1 MGEKYQAL
9 RQRLETVHNL
19 DMSGAILDWD
29 RETVMPPLGDGA
41 RARQLATL
49 ARLSHE
55 IFTSQET
62 ARLIEDARS
71 EIDGAA
77 YDSDE
82 ASFIRVAQRDYDQKI
97 RLPAEFVSERA
108 RITALAHNVWAK
120 ARANSDFVS
129 FQPMLEQI
137 MDLMVEGASCLGY
150 TDHPY
155 DALLNSYDEGLTTRL
170 VHSIFEAHRPAL
182 VDLIAAVRA
191 APQIDDSFLY
201 QDFDIDKQRQFG
213 LKMTEAFGYDYQRG
227 LQAISV
233 HPFCTHFSS
242 NDVRITT
249 RFDPEFIGSAL
260 FGFFHEAGHGMY
272 EQGVAQNLDDNIL
285 NGGTSLSVHESQSRM
300 WENIVG
306 RSKEFWSW
314 ALPQLQEVFPQ
325 LQGIELDKFHRAIN
339 TVRNSFIRVEA
350 DEATYNL
357 HIILRFEIEQDLVA
371 GKLAPKDVR
380 DAWNSRFEQF
390 FGMTPPDDAQGV
402 LQDVHWSAGLVG
414 YFPTYALGN
423 LLSVQYYNQA
433 LKAHPN
439 IPNEFAQG
447 KFDTLLGWLNTN
459 IHQHGRK
466 YTTEELTQRVTGE
479 TMKSNAYMTYLK
491 DKYTEVYGL

>member
-19 DMSGAILDWD
+19 NMAGGVLNWD
-29 RETVMPPLGDGA
+29 RETAMPPKGDGA

-71 EIDGAA
+71 EINGAA
-77 YDSDE
+77 YESNE
-82 ASFIRVAQRDYDQKI
+82 ASLIRVAQRDYDQLT
-97 RLPAEFVSERA
+97 RLPTEFVAELT
-108 RITALAHNVWAK
+108 RITALAHNVWAE
-120 ARANSDFVS
+120 ARATSNFVT

-150 TDHPY
+150 KEHPY
-155 DALLNSYDEGLTTRL
+155 DALLNQYDEGMTTSL
-170 VHSIFEAHRPAL
+170 VRTIFEAHRPAL

-191 APQIDDSFLY
+191 APQVDDSFLH
-201 QDFDIDKQRQFG
+201 QDFDIEKQRQFG

-227 LQAISV
+227 IQEVSV

-249 RFDPEFIGSAL
+249 RFDPKFIGSAL
-260 FGFFHEAGHGMY
+260 FGFFHETGHAMY
-272 EQGVAQNLDDNIL
+272 EQGIAQDLDDNIL
-285 NGGTSLSVHESQSRM
+285 AGGTSLSVHESQSRM

-306 RSKEFWSW
+306 RSKEYWSW
-314 ALPQLQEVFPQ
+314 ALPQLQEYFPQ
-325 LQGIELDKFHRAIN
+325 LKGIGLDEFHRAIN

-357 HIILRFEIEQDLVA
+357 HIILRFEIEQELVA

-390 FGMTPPDDAQGV
+390 FGMTPPNDAQGV

-459 IHQHGRK
+459 IHQYGRK

-479 TMKSNAYMTYLK
+479 TIQSNAYMTYLK

>member
-1 MGEKYQAL
+1 MGEKYKAL
-9 RQRLETVHNL
+9 AQRLATVHNL
-19 DMSGAILDWD
+19 NMAQSVLNWD
-29 RETVMPPLGDGA
+29 RETAMPPLGDGA

-55 IFTSQET
+55 MFTAQET

-71 EIDGAA
+71 EIEGMDYGA
-77 YDSDE
+77 DE
-82 ASFIRVAQRDYDQKI
+82 ASLVRVAQRDYDLLT
-97 RLPAEFVSERA
+97 RLPSEFVAELTRV
-108 RITALAHNVWAK
+108 TALAHNVWAE
-120 ARANSDFVS
+120 ARKTSRFATFE
-129 FQPMLEQI
+129 PMLQQI

-150 TDHPY
+150 KDHPY
-155 DALLNSYDEGLTTRL
+155 DALLGQYDSGMTTSL
-170 VHSIFEAHRPAL
+170 VRDIFAAHQPAL

-191 APQIDDSFLY
+191 APQVDDSFLY

-227 LQAISV
+227 IQAISV
-233 HPFCTHFSS
+233 HPFCQSFSS

-249 RFDPEFIGSAL
+249 RFDPQFVGSAL
-260 FGFFHEAGHGMY
+260 FGFFHETGHAMY

-285 NGGTSLSVHESQSRM
+285 AGGTSLSVHESQSRL

-306 RSKEFWSW
+306 RSKGFWSW

-325 LQGIELDKFHRAIN
+325 LKGVGLDQFHRGIN

-357 HIILRFEIEQDLVA
+357 HVILRFEIEQDLVS
-371 GKLAPKDVR
+371 GKLPVSQVR

-433 LKAHPN
+433 LKAHPS
-439 IPNEFAQG
+439 IPDEIANG
-447 KFDTLLGWLNTN
+447 KFDTLLRWLNTN
-459 IHQHGRK
+459 IHQYGRK
-466 YTTEELTQRVTGE
+466 YTTEELTQRVTGD
-479 TMKSNAYMTYLK
+479 TIQSDPYMAYLT